1 MTNRRLSTFKSLS
14 SLLLIWAMGGCVQ
27 TMSLD
32 NLSEGMSKDEVQAR
46 LGDPDFTETSDD
58 LVAYQYNSIWI
69 AGWSGA
75 PHAVVSYELSDG
87 AVVFN
92 NGQLAAAS
100 RGSAS
105 DLMIEVQ
112 QGKERALFQDIH
124 RWNEQAKYSGHF
136 LNLGQRATNR

>member
-1 MTNRRLSTFKSLS
+1 
-14 SLLLIWAMGGCVQ
+14 
-27 TMSLD
+27 MSLD

-87 AVVFN
+87 AVIFD
-92 NGQLAAAS
+92 NGKLAAAS
-100 RGSAS
+100 RGPAS

-112 QGKERALFQDIH
+112 QDERPIDDQQPKAVDEAHELD
-124 RWNEQAKYSGHF
+124 
-136 LNLGQRATNR
+136 